1 MGKLISKK
9 AIMVGNCDGFVG
21 NRMLAPYAGEAKMV
35 LEEGRTS
42 ARSRRGPP
50 VSLLA
55 GAAGLTAQGAS
66 IEQVDAAAQKFGSPA
81 AEEKS
86 APTEQRAYTLSP

>member
-42 ARSRRGPP
+42 ACGGTS
-50 VSLLA
+50 SFFLLLLL
-55 GAAGLTAQGAS
+55 G
-66 IEQVDAAAQKFGSPA
+66 
-81 AEEKS
+81 
-86 APTEQRAYTLSP
+86 

>member
-21 NRMLAPYAGEAKMV
+21 NRMIAPYAGEAKMV

-42 ARSRRGPP
+42 ACGKTPSF
-50 VSLLA
+50 SFLL
-55 GAAGLTAQGAS
+55 LL
-66 IEQVDAAAQKFGSPA
+66 D
-81 AEEKS
+81 
-86 APTEQRAYTLSP
+86 